1 MIDWARPS
9 SDKLPGW
16 PWLVALASLVT
27 FFIFSIS
34 LAYRSIGIMAENNQ
48 RITNN
53 LQVITLIKDLKTELL
68 NAETGQRGYLL
79 TEDVQYLEPYHE
91 ALGRIN
97 QLLSAISSSDTEL
110 QRHQSR
116 FTLLH
121 TQTEQIINGMQAVV
135 QLVHNDLNR
144 VAVIEINTDTGIELM
159 RSVLALL
166 REMETDE
173 QTALEQNRT
182 SADHTRKLILA
193 ALIATNV
200 VGLLLA
206 LGIYIVVYRNARNVA
221 ALYAEIEEV
230 NTELESKVQQRT
242 LALRQYSDDLKRS
255 NRDLEQFAFVAS
267 HDLQEPLRKIH
278 AFGDRLLQKY
288 GNKLDESGSDY
299 LVRMQNASRRMSEMI
314 DDLLSFSRITTQKK
328 PFSRVK
334 LDKLMANVLDDL
346 EYAIENARATV
357 RVDELPEIDADA
369 SQIRQVFMNLIGN
382 SIKFRQ
388 PDVKPEIVVTC
399 ETDTSAEPSDGRRW
413 YNLSF
418 ADNGVGFDP
427 LYEDRVFD
435 LFQRLHGRDKYEGT
449 GIGLALCRKVI
460 DRHGGTISAESAPG
474 KGTVFSIRLPANQS
488 SDSDFSA

>member
-1 MIDWARPS
+1 MIGGVLPG

-16 PWLVALASLVT
+16 PWLVALASVVT

-48 RITNN
+48 RITHN

-79 TEDVQYLEPYHE
+79 TADVQYLEPYHE

-97 QLLSAISSSDTEL
+97 QLLSALSTSDMGL
-110 QRHQSR
+110 RRQQSR
-116 FTLLH
+116 FTQLY

-144 VAVIEINTDTGIELM
+144 AAVIEINTDIGMEQM
-159 RSVLALL
+159 RSVLSLL
-166 REMETDE
+166 REMETNE

-182 SADHTRKLILA
+182 NAEHTRKLVLT
-193 ALIATNV
+193 ALIATNI

-206 LGIYIVVYRNARNVA
+206 LGIYVVVYRNTRKVI
-221 ALYAEIEEV
+221 ALYAEIESV
-230 NTELESKVQQRT
+230 NAELESKVQQRT
-242 LALRQYSDDLKRS
+242 LALRQYSEELQRS

-278 AFGDRLLQKY
+278 AFGDRLLRKY

-334 LDKLMANVLDDL
+334 LDKLMVNVLDDM
-346 EYAIENARATV
+346 EYAIEDVGAMIH
-357 RVDELPEIDADA
+357 VDDLPEIDADA

-388 PDVKPEIVVTC
+388 TGVKPEISITC
-399 ETDTSAEPSDGRRW
+399 EVETNTESPEEGRWCR
-413 YNLSF
+413 LRF
-418 ADNGVGFDP
+418 ADNGIGFDP
-427 LYEDRVFD
+427 QYVDRVFD

-460 DRHGGTISAESAPG
+460 NRHGGTISVDSTPG
-474 KGTVFSIRLPANQS
+474 KGTVFTIRLPMNQPT
-488 SDSDFSA
+488 DSGFTA

>member
-1 MIDWARPS
+1 MTDRAGPS
-9 SDKLPGW
+9 SGKLPGW
-16 PWLVALASLVT
+16 PWLIALASVVT

-79 TEDVQYLEPYHE
+79 TGDVQYLEPYHE

-97 QLLSAISSSDTEL
+97 QLLSAISSSDAEIG
-110 QRHQSR
+110 RHRPR

-144 VAVIEINTDTGIELM
+144 AAVIEINTDTGMELM
-159 RSVLALL
+159 RSVLSLL

-182 SADHTRKLILA
+182 SADQTRKLILA

-206 LGIYIVVYRNARNVA
+206 LGIYIVVYRNTRKVA
-221 ALYAEIEEV
+221 ALYSEIEEV
-230 NTELESKVQQRT
+230 NAELETKVQQRT
-242 LALRQYSDDLKRS
+242 LALRQYSEALKRS

-346 EYAIENARATV
+346 EYTIENAGASV
-357 RVDELPEIDADA
+357 HVDELPEIDADA

-382 SIKFRQ
+382 SIKFRR
-388 PDVKPEIVVTC
+388 PDAKPEIAISC
-399 ETDTSAEPSDGRRW
+399 EAESNTESTDGRRW
-413 YNLSF
+413 YRLRFS
-418 ADNGVGFDP
+418 DNGIGFDP
-427 LYEDRVFD
+427 QYVDKVFD
-435 LFQRLHGRDKYEGT
+435 LFQRLHGRDKYDGT

-460 DRHGGTISAESAPG
+460 NRHGGTISVESAPG
-474 KGTVFSIRLPANQS
+474 RGAVFTIRLPMTQS
-488 SDSDFSA
+488 GDSGFSA